1 MKKEQHNREKNSVL
15 QRTSSNQ
22 SSNLLQHSIRSSE
35 ASEKEYHPKFK
46 INQTTK
52 LTTTFTIMRQSLP
65 KERPNS
71 KPIKH
76 YCASLQHHFK
86 LKTIFWPNLMS
97 ETGVSGY
104 NFDSFINDT
113 TTPSANRIFWRSLHD
128 SNCPCFL
135 RNFSARWFDII

>member
-22 SSNLLQHSIRSSE
+22 SSNFLQHSIRSSE
-35 ASEKEYHPKFK
+35 PSEKEYHPKFK

-76 YCASLQHHFK
+76 YCASLQHHFN
-86 LKTIFWPNLMS
+86 LKK
-97 ETGVSGY
+97 
-104 NFDSFINDT
+104 T
-113 TTPSANRIFWRSLHD
+113 TENNILAKSD
-128 SNCPCFL
+128 V
-135 RNFSARWFDII
+135 